1 MNTAV
6 DIKHSPLRWNDLI
19 ELKPLLDEGAMNF
32 PLHASETYY
41 RSRAFVSQIGINP
54 LIAASAPLFFL
65 IEQIRHLKNTPD
77 IHKLHQDFMHE
88 VQAFEHQAQSHDY
101 KSYIIMAARYVLCI
115 WIDQT
120 ILNTAWGEKSGW
132 KKIRLTDISESEE
145 ENPFY
150 LLLNR
155 CIKEPAIYIDLLE
168 LFYVC
173 LSLGF
178 EATRKTNSSEANSFR
193 LTETRDHLFE
203 MIQRQKKHCPTQLEI
218 DTTEKIHKSSF
229 TIKSLLKPSLFILT
243 CLFLTG
249 IYLVMSYH
257 LDNLING

>member
-101 KSYIIMAARYVLCI
+101 KSYIIMAARYVLCL

-193 LTETRDHLFE
+193 ITETRDHLFE
-203 MIQRQKKHCPTQLEI
+203 MIRKQKEHHQTQLEV
-218 DTTEKIHKSSF
+218 DTTEKKSKPLF
-229 TIKSLLKPSLFILT
+229 TLRSLFKPGILFLA
-243 CLFLTG
+243 CLLLTG
-249 IYLVMSYH
+249 IYLGLNHH
-257 LDNLING
+257 LDAIING